1 MKAPT
6 TSTLSSSESASPAFP
21 LTASNDTRPR
31 VSPFLFAAT
40 ILLSAFLLF
49 QVQPLIAKLILPWF
63 GGSAA
68 VWTSCMLF
76 FQMALLGGYAYAHWL
91 TAQPGKR
98 QSTIHIAL
106 LAVSFFSLP
115 ILPHEFWKPTGP
127 G

>member
-6 TSTLSSSESASPAFP
+6 TSTPSSSENESPASPRIDNSAAEFRRIP
-21 LTASNDTRPR
+21 AP
-31 VSPFLFAAT
+31 LFAAP
-40 ILLSAFLLF
+40 IRLRRFLLF

-91 TAQPGKR
+91 NGKSR
-98 QSTIHIAL
+98 KTQTIVHLAL
-106 LAVSFFSLP
+106 LALSFLSLP
-115 ILPHEFWKPTGP
+115 ILPNPAWK
-127 G
+127 

>member
-6 TSTLSSSESASPAFP
+6 TSTLSSSASGLPASP
-21 LTASNDTRPR
+21 LTNSAR
-31 VSPFLFAAT
+31 VPALLFAAT
-40 ILLSAFLLF
+40 IQLSAFLLF

-91 TAQPGKR
+91 NAQKSSRQTA
-98 QSTIHIAL
+98 IHLGL
-106 LAVSFFSLP
+106 LVVSFASLP
-115 ILPHEFWKPTGP
+115 ILPSLWWK
-127 G
+127 

>member
-6 TSTLSSSESASPAFP
+6 TSTLSSSESASPASRP
-21 LTASNDTRPR
+21 TSSAGGVNPR
-31 VSPFLFAAT
+31 VPALLFAAT

-91 TAQPGKR
+91 NEQPAAR
-98 QSTIHIAL
+98 QPLIHIVL
-106 LAVSFFSLP
+106 LVISGASLP
-115 ILPHEFWKPTGP
+115 IL
-127 G
+127 

>member
-6 TSTLSSSESASPAFP
+6 TSTPSSLESGSPASPP
-21 LTASNDTRPR
+21 ISRPN
-31 VSPFLFAAT
+31 VPAPLFAAT

-91 TAQPGKR
+91 NGQAGRR
-98 QSTIHIAL
+98 QTYIHLGL
-106 LAVSFFSLP
+106 LAVSFLSLP
-115 ILPHEFWKPTGP
+115 I
-127 G
+127 

>member
-1 MKAPT
+1 MRGPT
-6 TSTLSSSESASPAFP
+6 TSIPSSSESGSPELP
-21 LTASNDTRPR
+21 LTNRTAPR
-31 VSPFLFAAT
+31 VPALFFALT

-91 TAQPGKR
+91 NGRPGSQQTA
-98 QSTIHIAL
+98 IHLAL
-106 LAVSFFSLP
+106 IAVSLLSLP
-115 ILPHEFWKPTGP
+115 ILPSARWKPHG
-127 G
+127 